1 MSLFY
6 NRRNLNFKWLFI
18 INRKYFM
25 NVHRAFPKP
34 VQNRFFLYRIGKIC
48 YNKNNCIFSF
58 FHAFYPIELWKTE
71 DC

>member
-6 NRRNLNFKWLFI
+6 NRRNLNFKGLFI

-25 NVHRAFPKP
+25 NVHETSTKP

-48 YNKNNCIFSF
+48 YTNK
-58 FHAFYPIELWKTE
+58 
-71 DC
+71 